1 MPSVTSRSHDDDLA
15 LLETVP
21 GMPPGDRRGA
31 VEHLIHNSSPAVREP
46 AIRMG
51 AALLTD
57 DTLAGYLREEA
68 DDILR
73 NAGLEMLKLRGSRS
87 VELGISL
94 LHDRDSDVV
103 LQVVVLLDHLKD
115 PRALQPIRGV
125 LHHPN
130 ANVVQAAIVAIGHL
144 GHAASAEDIIPFL
157 TGEPWFQVAAIQ
169 TLGNLRA
176 PNAIDPLAALLDD
189 PMVGAYTAEALMWIG
204 GPRSLRHLA
213 RYWLDD
219 RAEGDK
225 SIEFLAYVLEGLIEP
240 APAVDGLRAA
250 IAAKMDYTDGNV
262 GLTAARSLLALGAG
276 EEDEEALQILAGS
289 TSDGTTLPACLAR
302 RADLIG
308 PLIAERG
315 VRRSWGFLLAARYPD
330 EVPLDELSAALASST
345 GHDQLTAIAK
355 ALSKIESSELGAA
368 LLDFYIGLPRVALPE
383 WGPLLYRHAAS
394 ILAAMEQ
401 RSDLPDDTRSVLSAI
416 LRDSPDDVADAIRG
430 LPPNP
435 RMEALSQVSDRTEVL
450 RKLPWIEWLKED
462 LDLYGSMAATVA
474 AQVNLQKHLPTIR
487 QLLAETPTRDLI
499 RMIANLNDEESVPT
513 LVELMDRSD
522 VALQPF
528 LIGALG
534 SIGGS
539 QARQALRTVAYSG
552 GPRWGRLAYKA
563 LSLCATKKDAPFFRE
578 AVGHEDW
585 YIRLACVEVLGKA
598 GRVEDVQLLIQ
609 LAADPVGLV
618 AHRARAKLEQ

>member
-1 MPSVTSRSHDDDLA
+1 MPSVTNRSHDEDLA
-15 LLETVP
+15 LLETLP
-21 GMPPGDRRGA
+21 GLPPGDRRAA

-57 DTLAGYLREEA
+57 DALAGYLREEA
-68 DDILR
+68 DDVLR
-73 NAGLEMLKLRGSRS
+73 NAGLEMLKLRGSKA

-115 PRALQPIRGV
+115 PRALEPIRGV

-130 ANVVQAAIVAIGHL
+130 ANVAQAAVVAIGHL

-157 TGEPWFQVAAIQ
+157 SGEPWFQVAAIQ
-169 TLGNLRA
+169 ALENLRA

-189 PMVGAYTAEALMWIG
+189 PMVGAFAAEALMWIG
-204 GPRSLRHLA
+204 GPQSLRHLA

-219 RAEGDK
+219 RAEGDEP
-225 SIEFLAYVLEGLIEP
+225 IEFLAYVLEGLIEP
-240 APAVDGLRAA
+240 APVVDGLRAS
-250 IAAKMDYTDGNV
+250 IATKMDHTDGIV
-262 GLTAARSLLALGAG
+262 GLAAARSLLALGAG
-276 EEDEEALQILAGS
+276 EEDAEALRILAGT
-289 TSDGTTLPACLAR
+289 TSDGTTLPACLTR

-315 VRRSWGFLLAARYPD
+315 VRRGWGFLLAARYPD
-330 EVPLDELSAALASST
+330 EVPLGKLSAVLVSST
-345 GHDQLTAIAK
+345 GHDQLTAITE
-355 ALSKIESSELGAA
+355 ALSKIESSKLGAA

-383 WGPLLYRHAAS
+383 WGPLMYRHAAS
-394 ILAAMEQ
+394 VRAAMEQ

-416 LRDSPDDVADAIRG
+416 LRDAPEDVAKAIVG
-430 LPPNP
+430 LPPKP
-435 RMEALSQVSDRTEVL
+435 RMEALSQVSDRNEVL
-450 RKLPWIEWLKED
+450 RRLPWIEWLKED
-462 LDLYGSMAATVA
+462 LDLYGSMAAAVA
-474 AQVNLQKHLPTIR
+474 AQANLEKHLPEIR

-499 RMIANLNDEESVPT
+499 RMIANLDDGESVPT

-522 VALQPF
+522 FALQPF

-539 QARQALRTVAYSG
+539 QARHALRTVARSG

-563 LSLCATKKDAPFFRE
+563 LSLCATQEEAPFFRE

-585 YIRLACVEVLGKA
+585 YVRLACVEVLGET
-598 GRVEDVQLLIQ
+598 GGGEDSQLLTQ

>member
-1 MPSVTSRSHDDDLA
+1 MPSVTNRSHDEDLA
-15 LLETVP
+15 LLEALP
-21 GMPPGDRRGA
+21 GLPHGDRRAA

-46 AIRMG
+46 AVRMG

-68 DDILR
+68 DDVLR
-73 NAGLEMLKLRGSRS
+73 NAGLEMLKLRGSKA
-87 VELGISL
+87 VELGMSL

-115 PRALQPIRGV
+115 PRALEPIRGV

-130 ANVVQAAIVAIGHL
+130 ANVVQAAVMAIGHL
-144 GHAASAEDIIPFL
+144 GHAASGEDIIPFL

-169 TLGNLRA
+169 SLGNLRA
-176 PNAIDPLAALLDD
+176 PNGIDPLAALLDD
-189 PMVGAYTAEALMWIG
+189 PMVGTFAAEALMWIG
-204 GPRSLRHLA
+204 GPKSFGHLA

-219 RAEGDK
+219 RAEGNK
-225 SIEFLAYVLEGLIEP
+225 PIEFLAYVLEGLIEP
-240 APAVDGLRAA
+240 ATAVDGLRAA
-250 IAAKMDYTDGNV
+250 IAAKMDYTDDNV
-262 GLTAARSLLALGAG
+262 GLAAARSLLVLGAG
-276 EEDEEALQILAGS
+276 EEDEEALRILAGS
-289 TSDGTTLPACLAR
+289 TSDGTTLPACLTR

-330 EVPLDELSAALASST
+330 EVPLSQLSAALASST
-345 GHDQLTAIAK
+345 GHEQLTAIAE

-368 LLDFYIGLPRVALPE
+368 LLNFYLGLPRDALPG
-383 WGPLLYRHAAS
+383 WGPLLYQHAAS
-394 ILAAMEQ
+394 VRTAMER

-416 LRDSPDDVADAIRG
+416 LQDSPDDVAEAILG
-430 LPPNP
+430 LPPHP
-435 RMEALSQVSDRTEVL
+435 RMEALSQIANRTEVL

-462 LDLYGSMAATVA
+462 LDLYSGMAATVA
-474 AQVNLQKHLPTIR
+474 TRANLERHISEIR

-499 RMIANLNDEESVPT
+499 RMVANLEDEESVPT

-539 QARQALRTVAYSG
+539 QARQTLRAVAGSG

-563 LSLCATKKDAPFFRE
+563 LSLCATKEETPFFRE
-578 AVGHEDW
+578 AIGHEDW
-585 YIRLACVEVLGKA
+585 YVRLACVEVLGET
-598 GRVEDVQLLIQ
+598 GRAEDAQLLTQ